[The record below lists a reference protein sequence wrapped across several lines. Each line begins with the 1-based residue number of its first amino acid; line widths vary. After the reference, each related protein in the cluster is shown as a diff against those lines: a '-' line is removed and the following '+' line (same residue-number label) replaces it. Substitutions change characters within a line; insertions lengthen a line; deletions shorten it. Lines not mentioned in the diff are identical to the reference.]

1 MASTKTKITSK
12 QLTARLIKLRKI
24 SGLEI
29 SGFAEFINISE
40 SHVYA
45 MLNGTR
51 EITEG
56 AAEKIANKFGIS
68 AKNLTD
74 RSYKL
79 TEELRNAPL
88 LKNFYNDTKH
98 TTSYFIK
105 TNSEGKSS
113 FFVENKL
120 YKSGFFDKPVYVK
133 EVRSACSQNG
143 FSYTSKQ
150 ISQILN
156 YMVDRKLLKRKKK
169 PIILANGKTGKR
181 MVDVFYK

>member
-1 MASTKTKITSK
+1 MKI
-12 QLTARLIKLRKI
+12 A
-24 SGLEI
+24 GLEI
-29 SGFAEFINISE
+29 SGFAEFTNISE

-45 MLNGTR
+45 LLNGTR

-68 AKNLTD
+68 ANNLTD
-74 RSYKL
+74 ISYKL
-79 TEELRNAPL
+79 TEELGNAPQ
-88 LKNFYNDTKH
+88 LKKFYTDTKQ
-98 TTSYFIK
+98 TASYFIK
-105 TNSEGKSS
+105 TNTEEKRS

-133 EVRSACSQNG
+133 EVRSYCSQND
-143 FSYTSKQ
+143 FPYTSKQ

-169 PIILANGKTGKR
+169 PIKLANGKTGKR